1 MPTYE
6 AEATLAQLEAEFH
19 RLADNWRAEFLKTRA
34 LKIQFRGLPAAI
46 AEMGRDAGAEP
57 EVAKVFFKAAE
68 RLGQACH
75 DVDAEMAIA
84 LSPIRIALDNGS
96 GQEVAAATHATWRK
110 RIAEPWRW
118 PNDRRTNCLA
128 PFRGRLR
135 GAQLR
140 LATVHNARPIRAG
153 HPAPDFQRAAQA

>member
-6 AEATLAQLEAEFH
+6 AEATLAQLETEFN
-19 RLADNWRAEFLKTRA
+19 RLADDWRAEFLKTRA

-68 RLGQACH
+68 RLGQACR
-75 DVDAEMAIA
+75 DVDAEMVVA

-96 GQEVAAATHATWRK
+96 GQEVAAATAAWRK
-110 RIAEPWRW
+110 RIAEA
-118 PNDRRTNCLA
+118 LA
-128 PFRGRLR
+128 V
-135 GAQLR
+135 AK
-140 LATVHNARPIRAG
+140 
-153 HPAPDFQRAAQA
+153 